1 MVSPF
6 GRGFDS
12 LQLHMQK
19 KDHLKA
25 AFLSYVEHVSFFY
38 FASRK
43 RSLRSLGGP
52 PGPRSPKGY
61 LFCGAGGSR
70 TLVQRGN
77 RGPYFSSPQ
86 RTVALWAI
94 SLGVSLAPIRLYP
107 TFSRLA
113 ALRDRVARRATYF
126 VELKGV
132 GVLILVRHSERW
144 PCGPSRSGSRSPQ
157 YVRTRGFLLF
167 DF

>member
-61 LFCGAGGSR
+61 LFCGAEGS
-70 TLVQRGN
+70 

-94 SLGVSLAPIRLYP
+94 SLAYSLRPNTL
-107 TFSRLA
+107 
-113 ALRDRVARRATYF
+113 
-126 VELKGV
+126 
-132 GVLILVRHSERW
+132 
-144 PCGPSRSGSRSPQ
+144 
-157 YVRTRGFLLF
+157 
-167 DF
+167 

>member
-43 RSLRSLGGP
+43 RSILSLSGP

-61 LFCGAGGSR
+61 FLWSWR
-70 TLVQRGN
+70 ESGN
-77 RGPYFSSPQ
+77 
-86 RTVALWAI
+86 
-94 SLGVSLAPIRLYP
+94 
-107 TFSRLA
+107 
-113 ALRDRVARRATYF
+113 
-126 VELKGV
+126 
-132 GVLILVRHSERW
+132 LILVHFIHFEDGGVDGTVMEFANGL
-144 PCGPSRSGSRSPQ
+144 PFHDTIF
-157 YVRTRGFLLF
+157 Y
-167 DF
+167 